1 VDKADSVGLAK
12 GGAVARGRLGK
23 GGSGDGLQEVLGVEK
38 GDRLKTPPAPKAS
51 SLAVRYFLMLA

>member
-1 VDKADSVGLAK
+1 MGLAK